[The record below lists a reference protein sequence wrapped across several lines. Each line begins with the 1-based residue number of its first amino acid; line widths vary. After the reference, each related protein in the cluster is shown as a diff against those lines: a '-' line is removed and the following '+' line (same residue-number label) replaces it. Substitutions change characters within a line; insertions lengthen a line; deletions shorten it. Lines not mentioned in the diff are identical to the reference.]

1 MYDKCQVNVYR
12 ITTEFLR
19 DVVRIIIDKILCNVT
34 ILLSLL
40 ILLNY
45 INILYV
51 RIVCC
56 VN

>member
-34 ILLSLL
+34 ILLLLL

-51 RIVCC
+51 RRVCC

>member
-12 ITTEFLR
+12 IKTEFLH

-34 ILLSLL
+34 ILLLLL